1 MTKEFFKR
9 GKQIAKWA
17 DKQGEADMPCN
28 NNCNQGR
35 NCNCDRKM
43 DRATVVVA
51 TLLLICIV
59 SMGFGVYQLLH
70 GNKGQDCA
78 VEVQFASGVKATY
91 LGTSI

>member
-1 MTKEFFKR
+1 
-9 GKQIAKWA
+9 
-17 DKQGEADMPCN
+17 MPCN

-78 VEVQFASGVKATY
+78 VNVKFHDHTATY
-91 LGTSI
+91 IGTSI